1 MTVAKADNG
10 ETKNSLPKGWRWVRL
25 GDVCEFAYGSS
36 LPETGRRYGGV
47 PVYGSNGIV
56 GYHDASV
63 TQCPTLVIGRK
74 GSIGEVNYST
84 VPCWPIDT
92 TYYIDSS
99 KTSCNLDWLFFLLKF
114 IKLSTLNKASGVPG
128 LNRDDAYNQLIP
140 LTSLAEQQR
149 IARILN
155 EQMATVEKA
164 RAVAKVRLGAAKI
177 LPAAYLREVFESDE
191 LRKWPKK
198 RIGEICTIRGGKRL
212 PKGTGFALKITPFP
226 YIRVV
231 DFEKGRINQK
241 DLKYL
246 EESTHSQISH
256 YIINRND
263 VYISIAGTIGIVGII
278 PDELDGANLTENA
291 ARLIII
297 GKDNL
302 LRDYLAMFLQS
313 PAGQDAIK
321 QRTNAVG
328 QPKLALER
336 LETIE
341 VPVPS
346 IDRQHELVDII
357 NDKMDESNRL
367 IEALEQELETIIV
380 LPTALLK
387 QAFTGGL

>member
-155 EQMATVEKA
+155 EQMATVK
-164 RAVAKVRLGAAKI
+164 
-177 LPAAYLREVFESDE
+177 
-191 LRKWPKK
+191 
-198 RIGEICTIRGGKRL
+198 
-212 PKGTGFALKITPFP
+212 
-226 YIRVV
+226 
-231 DFEKGRINQK
+231 
-241 DLKYL
+241 
-246 EESTHSQISH
+246 
-256 YIINRND
+256 
-263 VYISIAGTIGIVGII
+263 
-278 PDELDGANLTENA
+278 
-291 ARLIII
+291 
-297 GKDNL
+297 
-302 LRDYLAMFLQS
+302 
-313 PAGQDAIK
+313 
-321 QRTNAVG
+321 
-328 QPKLALER
+328 KLALS
-336 LETIE
+336 LKS
-341 VPVPS
+341 VW
-346 IDRQHELVDII
+346 
-357 NDKMDESNRL
+357 
-367 IEALEQELETIIV
+367 EQQRYYRRHICEKFLKVMSYGSGQRNELEKF
-380 LPTALLK
+380 A
-387 QAFTGGL
+387 Q